1 VHSRASLA
9 LGLIIMVVSGYS
21 MAAAWAWPR
30 KAALFPLVIAI
41 PLFCLAAIE
50 VLWVLFGAT
59 ERGEAKDF
67 QFARDVP
74 EREALRRSAGAAGW
88 ILGFFAAIVL
98 LGFPIAVPLFV
109 LLYLLL
115 QGKEGWTLSIVFT
128 AAVWG
133 FFYGVF
139 DRVLH
144 LPFPQ
149 GWIFEW
155 LGRP

>member
-1 VHSRASLA
+1 MHSRASLA
-9 LGLIIMVVSGYS
+9 LSLIIMAVSGYS
-21 MAAAWAWPR
+21 ALAAWAWPW

-74 EREALRRSAGAAGW
+74 ERDALRRSAAAAGW

-109 LLYLLL
+109 FLYLRL
-115 QGKEGWTLSIVFT
+115 QSSESWRFSVVLA
-128 AAVWG
+128 AAVWA
-133 FFYGVF
+133 FFYGLF
-139 DRVLH
+139 DQLLH
-144 LPFPQ
+144 LPFPA
-149 GWIFEW
+149 GWLFD
-155 LGRP
+155 LLR